1 MPPLLLDLGL
11 FVLAAARIIVVAI
24 LLIIICTLSILMCAI
39 IPLNRNK
46 AYYTAKYVGKLA
58 ILFGIDV
65 EIRKP
70 KGHDDNGP
78 AVYVA
83 NHQNSYDIFTVS
95 AALPRKTVSVGK
107 KSLRLI
113 PFFGQMYWFTGNILL
128 DRGNRS
134 KAHGTISATAD
145 KVKERKI
152 SVWLFP
158 EGTRSY
164 GKGLLPFKTG
174 AFHTA
179 KQAGVPIIPVC
190 VSNTHDMV
198 DLNRW
203 DNGKMIIE
211 YLPPITVEDSTREY
225 IRHFANNTHEL
236 MLAKIKELSIEAN
249 NELVDASQD
258 KTVKAG

>member
-1 MPPLLLDLGL
+1 MRHI
-11 FVLAAARIIVVAI
+11 VLAAVRIFLVTIALLVICIV
-24 LLIIICTLSILMCAI
+24 SIFMCMLA
-39 IPLNRNK
+39 PTNRNK
-46 AYYTAKYVGKLA
+46 AHYTAKFVGALA
-58 ILFGIDV
+58 KLFGIDV
-65 EIRKP
+65 EIRMP
-70 KGHDDNGP
+70 KEIEELGP
-78 AVYVA
+78 VVYVA

-95 AALPRKTVSVGK
+95 ASLPKRTVSVGK

-128 DRGNRS
+128 DRNNRS
-134 KAHGTISATAD
+134 KAHGTITATAD
-145 KVKERKI
+145 KIKQRKI

-179 KQAGVPIIPVC
+179 KQADVPVVPVC

-211 YLPPITVEDSTREY
+211 FLAPINVNDGSRES
-225 IRHFANNTHEL
+225 IRHIANNTHDI
-236 MLAKIKELSIEAN
+236 MLAKITDISIEAG
-249 NELVDASQD
+249 NELINAE
-258 KTVKAG
+258 TAKAG